1 MCCHLKSLFLLFSF
15 PFLLL
20 YLTSAPAR
28 EKYKFQGSNFTSVG
42 DSWFSFFPFSLSI
55 FCAVFCFL
63 YFFSFFSCFHGQ
75 KFACIVERTHT
86 VHIAVLEINFTP
98 PFHVKILQTSTIVR
112 FRFINWNWSAPSSA
126 LEIFIYHTYC
136 FYVQQLPYWYF
147 LNILSLARKG
157 VSFSWSCDM
166 WSEEERKLSSF
177 SQLFPRDM
185 NMINCFT
192 YGFDFSCSLAC
203 G

>member
-1 MCCHLKSLFLLFSF
+1 MWEIAGFLSSRFLSLFFVQFS
-15 PFLLL
+15 
-20 YLTSAPAR
+20 
-28 EKYKFQGSNFTSVG
+28 V
-42 DSWFSFFPFSLSI
+42 FFIS
-55 FCAVFCFL
+55 
-63 YFFSFFSCFHGQ
+63 YFHGQ

-98 PFHVKILQTSTIVR
+98 PFHVKALQTSTIVR

-136 FYVQQLPYWYF
+136 LYVQQLPYWYF

-166 WSEEERKLSSF
+166 WSEEERNLSSF

>member
-1 MCCHLKSLFLLFSF
+1 MYSHLKSLFLLFSF

-42 DSWFSFFPFSLSI
+42 NNWFSSFQFSLSVI
-55 FCAVFCFL
+55 CAVFCFL

-98 PFHVKILQTSTIVR
+98 PFHVKTMQKRTIVR

-157 VSFSWSCDM
+157 SVLAGAVTCGRRRR
-166 WSEEERKLSSF
+166 EN
-177 SQLFPRDM
+177 FPHFH
-185 NMINCFT
+185 NYFQEIWIW
-192 YGFDFSCSLAC
+192 
-203 G
+203 